1 MEKDAETETKESVQ
15 TMQRK
20 YVKFNDSSDTTRK
33 TLDPA
38 LSRIKLVDFGNGYFT
53 TTLSYY

>member
-1 MEKDAETETKESVQ
+1 METVV

-33 TLDPA
+33 TLDAA
-38 LSRIKLVDFGNGYFT
+38 LPCIELVDIVINSHYS
-53 TTLSYY
+53 LLYHDPVLLQILK